1 MIYKTTSVEPGA
13 WSKSSSKRA
22 SVGTLSHTRL
32 VFSSFLLLMTDNEL
46 SWDTSDWESAWDN
59 DDAKDNAKDD
69 EATSAT
75 TVCVTNYSNR
85 VSCWS

>member
-1 MIYKTTSVEPGA
+1 MTSLEH
-13 WSKSSSKRA
+13 KSSSKRA
-22 SVGTLSHTRL
+22 SVSTLSHPQL
-32 VFSSFLLLMTDNEL
+32 VFSSFLLLITDNEL

-59 DDAKDNAKDD
+59 DDAKDD

-75 TVCVTNYSNR
+75 TVCLTNYSNR